1 MAKRILITGGPGTG
15 KSVLVRE
22 LENHG
27 YQCFHEII
35 REMTKSVREEEG
47 PENSLTNPLAFV
59 SDPWT
64 FNKTLLEQRITQY
77 QSARYCQDPF
87 VFYDRGMPD
96 VLAYMDYF
104 GQTYGGDFSSP
115 CAEMKYDLVFLTHS
129 SSAQPYWTIQLICQQ
144 KCSS

>member
-47 PENSLTNPLAFV
+47 TENSLTNPLAFV

-64 FNKTLLEQRITQY
+64 FNKTLLL
-77 QSARYCQDPF
+77 SGPF
-87 VFYDRGMPD
+87 CILRPRNAGRAG
-96 VLAYMDYF
+96 L
-104 GQTYGGDFSSP
+104 YGLF
-115 CAEMKYDLVFLTHS
+115 
-129 SSAQPYWTIQLICQQ
+129 WTNLWW
-144 KCSS
+144 